1 MTASTERPIIF
12 GAPSIRAILDGRKS
26 QTRRVLSTRNTRRDG
41 YPWSKRYPWGAH
53 DWANA
58 FVDDGPSP
66 AGNPGP
72 YLKAPYPAQETR
84 HRIYPI
90 YWPGDRFWVRETW
103 WIAERYSYGTTPG
116 GVELSPP
123 PLAYR
128 AGSPVHYAADGD
140 PPNVANRTYGPDGL
154 QNGAFAAPDPY
165 AIWMKISPI
174 HMPRWASRITLEVT
188 DVRIERLHDISEDD
202 AIAEGIEPFGD
213 GVAFVQLDDAQ
224 TYGTLRTCFQT
235 LWDDIHG
242 PDAWEAN
249 PWVAAITFKRLKAG
263 SR

>member
-41 YPWSKRYPWGAH
+41 HPWSKRYPWEAH
-53 DWANA
+53 DWASA

-72 YLKAPYPAQETR
+72 YLKAPCPAQETR

-103 WIAERYSYGTTPG
+103 ATVNTYSGPG
-116 GVELSPP
+116 WV
-123 PLAYR
+123 YR
-128 AGSPVHYAADGD
+128 ADGAFIQPEYD
-140 PPNVANRTYGPDGL
+140 GPDEGIGPSFNYEKYPGCYTMWISDL
-154 QNGAFAAPDPY
+154 MGGAPGHS
-165 AIWMKISPI
+165 WSSSI

-188 DVRIERLHDISEDD
+188 DVRIERLHDISEED
-202 AIAEGIEPFGD
+202 AFAEGIEPFGD
-213 GVAFVQLDDAQ
+213 SAAFVKLDYRLV
-224 TYGTLRTCFQT
+224 YGTARGCFKA
-235 LWDDIHG
+235 LWWSIHG